1 MYLLKMLAIQLLI
14 MLLLQKLLK
23 LEKIMPDVIEL
34 VTNTVFNTKI
44 GKFEIKIRD
53 VSGPNTNTIFKT
65 KVEEVHKKRSWLC

>member
-14 MLLLQKLLK
+14 LLLLQKLLK

-34 VTNTVFNTKI
+34 VTNTVFNTEI
-44 GKFEIKIRD
+44 GKVQIKIRH

-65 KVEEVHKKRSWLC
+65 IVEEVHKKRSWLC

>member
-1 MYLLKMLAIQLLI
+1 MLAIQLLI

-44 GKFEIKIRD
+44 GKVEIKIRD

-65 KVEEVHKKRSWLC
+65 KVEEVHKKRS